1 MATHRDLTAPYSPS
15 GIPRGIEILVKK
27 AAVDPAFKEIL
38 FEKRAEAAEAIAL
51 KLEPAEAAML
61 NAVPAAQLETI
72 IAHTTVSPKLRP
84 AFLGYAAAVM
94 LAALGAVTASCAA
107 TFGNQPDPPED
118 PPEGPPGIFDPS
130 DNATKQ
136 RETGDEPVTR
146 GIKPDRP

>member
-1 MATHRDLTAPYSPS
+1 MLNT
-15 GIPRGIEILVKK
+15 IPRGVEVLVKK
-27 AAVDPAFKEIL
+27 AAVDPAFKQLLLE
-38 FEKRAEAAEAIAL
+38 ERAAAAEAIAL
-51 KLEPAEAAML
+51 KLEPAEVAML
-61 NAVPAAQLETI
+61 NAIPAKQLAAIVANTK
-72 IAHTTVSPKLRP
+72 VSPSLRP

-94 LAALGAVTASCAA
+94 LAALGALTASCAA